1 MEELKIN
8 PDEFNPADSSLNME
22 GVGEAVE
29 VIQEAYQS
37 EPFQQPLEEQE
48 EEVNQLAVQQRVAA
62 QEGTNVTQST
72 DAKLREQ
79 MRTDPSQPAPSTQP
93 VQTAPTTAAEVLEQG
108 TSPQLKNR
116 KGAAFGKLR
125 YDEDGLILEEDLVD
139 INGRAIP
146 KGVIEKL
153 KLRHDW
159 NPKEAELRKLFDD
172 AWNLESQLKA
182 FQLIRSDPELTA
194 RYDHNGDGEIT
205 YDDFHDTT
213 NLNGGAGMTDEEDA
227 IATQEWLEA
236 LTSKSGLARAKAV
249 WQDTGPGQ
257 NMARYINLR
266 RMHALAPQENID
278 MGEDWR
284 QASAGGLL
292 DLSTQLVGAVG
303 SVGQILQGQNPFTN
317 STLDDN
323 LFQHKNENSLEYL
336 VNHNISRLG
345 TSQLAYEGSYWIV
358 GGLMTAGAG
367 SIVGG
372 GLKGLGA
379 VTKLNGLARTGTF
392 IQGTTGISGSG
403 HAKGMWNKV
412 RVKPAAKFLGY
423 QKFVQAAN
431 MSKDIARISILDSI
445 PLSTFA
451 NLQEDGWGNM
461 KQDGLIQQWVQQDA
475 NANAYGPLIAQGI
488 NTPLFQQ
495 ADFMF
500 TEFAYGFGAVGALG
514 ALGKTFR
521 LVGKA
526 PGMVANGIPKIP
538 GKIAQWNP
546 ANNKQLM
553 AGTKD
558 WSNWIG
564 TKWED
569 NSVYFDQ
576 MAQGIADAAQAGRVQ
591 LRKFAEGTRNP
602 FADPLAT
609 EGEMSSVYGAWKNG
623 EKLLGQGVTRI
634 RSGVRKAFNDL
645 DQIRHTI
652 GFGRKGSP
660 RSQFSPLDEYRF
672 SKAGIEDPWWDDAAE
687 SFYNDEIW
695 KAQVL
700 DGDIT
705 RGINSD
711 SALRGIQETL
721 GRDAGSLE
729 PREFWG
735 DAFVD
740 QPLNPGNWE
749 TLSDIEKWAIK
760 NVEIADTVN
769 RSLLLNLRDQA
780 MATGEMLGKTDVFA
794 TDGAVRRIAN
804 NLTIGLG
811 NVKKTQF
818 TWNLARRMM
827 EESGGEMTQEM
838 MIDIAAEVAKN
849 SSRIHKETKDGI
861 NLMVKML
868 KEEGNDELVGAI
880 LDVFKVSNDVH
891 NWKDFDAW
899 MHQKIVG
906 GEFNGKVKTGA
917 MVRELQQVMI
927 NSMLSGPKTP
937 LRAIIGTTVN
947 SYLNVI
953 NEAFGSI
960 MRQPFTN
967 DVISRKASVAK
978 MKGMFEL
985 IPEALEVFQKNW
997 HGKWN
1002 ADFADIRTRYTEP
1015 PTKGDIQWESERVW
1029 TELRGT
1035 DSEKAA
1041 MYLLNTGR
1049 NLNNNKLLSWSPR
1062 ALAATDDTFRWLLA
1076 RSRSKEKAMR
1086 QVLEE
1091 TGDDFTKITP
1101 EVLKKAED
1109 IHYNHLLDP
1118 DGNINL
1124 NKDAWLKHQFEEV
1137 TLTSELK
1144 GFAAKLDDVFN
1155 SAPLVKPFY
1164 LFARTGINGLNLT
1177 FKNTPLLG
1185 AMHKESI
1192 DILRHTGDDF
1202 TKLQRYGIH
1211 NAEDLANARNLF
1223 TGRQAV
1229 GSAVTLTMA
1238 GMYMGGQLT
1247 GNGPAD
1253 RQLRQNWINAGWKP
1267 NHLYIGDVGFDYRS
1281 IEPFNVIWSSI
1292 ADIGDNMELMGS
1304 EWAEKRLQAVSF
1316 VIGRG
1321 LTGKTYM
1328 SGLDQMMQ
1336 IMQMKPGAFNKAG
1349 ADILNN
1355 SIPLAGM
1362 RNEFGKWINPHMKE
1376 LNSSMWDS
1384 IRNKNKASELLAINK
1399 LPDKHD
1405 ILNGKPINNWNIIGR
1420 SFNAVSPIQL
1430 DIRNDTPGRRLLLD
1444 SNYDLK
1450 STTYSG
1456 GGYSLVKD
1464 ARVRSYFQNEIGN
1477 VPITIGSRKFK
1488 NVEEALGYLATRKDV
1503 INSMQTMRA
1512 NTNNP
1517 ANYDINPETYP
1528 HNTLIDNV
1536 MNQARAKAWARL
1548 NLKTH
1553 PAYVYV
1559 QKLKSE
1565 KDGKDS
1571 KTRDNR
1577 EEILNLSFPTKKIPQ
1592 FPKAN

>member
-1 MEELKIN
+1 MDELAIN
-8 PDEFNPADSSLNME
+8 PDEFNPADSSLEME
-22 GVGEAVE
+22 GVGESIE
-29 VIQEAYQS
+29 VIQEAYHE
-37 EPFQQPLEEQE
+37 EPFQKPLEDQE
-48 EEVNQLAVQQRVAA
+48 EEVNQLALQKKLEASGEVK
-62 QEGTNVTQST
+62 QST
-72 DAKLREQ
+72 DAQLRTKIL
-79 MRTDPSQPAPSTQP
+79 TDPEQPKAVTP
-93 VQTAPTTAAEVLEQG
+93 EVVSPEG
-108 TSPQLKNR
+108 TGR
-116 KGAAFGKLR
+116 KGAPTGQLR
-125 YDEDGLILEEDLVD
+125 TDENGMIRDEDLVD

-146 KGVIEKL
+146 EGVKQAL
-153 KLRHDW
+153 KLRYGYDQ
-159 NPKEAELRKLFDD
+159 KEEVLRELFKD
-172 AWNLESQLKA
+172 AWNLEAQLEA
-182 FQLIRSDPELTA
+182 FKMIRDDPELAA
-194 RYDHNGDGEIT
+194 RYDHNDDGEVT
-205 YDDFHDTT
+205 YADFFDTT
-213 NLNGGAGMTDEEDA
+213 NLNGGAGMTDAEDA
-227 IATQEWLEA
+227 IATREWLEGLESKDAGTRLRA
-236 LTSKSGLARAKAV
+236 L
-249 WQDTGPGQ
+249 WQDLGAGQ
-257 NMARYINLR
+257 NMARYINQR
-266 RMHALAPQENID
+266 RRHALAPQDDID
-278 MGEDWR
+278 TGEDWR
-284 QASAGGLL
+284 QASAGGVL
-292 DLSTQLVGAVG
+292 DLSTQLVGAIG
-303 SVGQILQGQNPFTN
+303 SVGQIFQGQNPFTN

-323 LFQHKNENSLEYL
+323 LFQHKNQQSLEYL
-336 VNHNISRLG
+336 VNHNISRLSS
-345 TSQLAYEGSYWIV
+345 SQLAYEGSYWV
-358 GGLMTAGAG
+358 LGGLLTAGSGAL
-367 SIVGG
+367 VGT
-372 GLKGLGA
+372 GLKGIGA
-379 VTKLNGLARTGTF
+379 ATKLTALSRAGTF
-392 IQGTTGISGSG
+392 IKGTSGISGAG
-403 HAKGMWNKV
+403 HAKGMWMKA
-412 RVKPAAKFLGY
+412 RVKPAVGKFIGQ
-423 QKFVQAAN
+423 QKLVQAAN
-431 MSKDIARISILDSI
+431 MSKDIARISLLDSV
-445 PLSTFA
+445 PLSLFA

-461 KQDGLIQQWVQQDA
+461 KQDGLIQKWVEQDA

-488 NTPLFQQ
+488 NTPMFQQ

-500 TEFAYGFGAVGALG
+500 TEFAYGFGSIGALG
-514 ALGKTFR
+514 GLAKTFR
-521 LVGKA
+521 HVGKL
-526 PGMVANGIPKIP
+526 PGAVADGIPKIP

-546 ANNKQLM
+546 VNSEQLKS
-553 AGTKD
+553 GVKD
-558 WSNWIG
+558 WSTWIG
-564 TKWED
+564 TVYED
-569 NSVYFDQ
+569 NLDSINLTKQ
-576 MAQGIADAAQAGRVQ
+576 TIADAAEAGKVQ
-591 LRKFAEGTRNP
+591 LRKFAEGVKNP

-609 EGEMSSVYGAWKNG
+609 DGEMSSAYGAWKNG
-623 EKLLGQGVTRI
+623 NKLLGQGVTRARASI
-634 RSGVRKAFNDL
+634 RKAFNDL

-660 RSQFSPLDEYRF
+660 QGIFSPLDEYRF

-687 SFYNDEIW
+687 AFYNDKIW

-700 DGDIT
+700 DGDVT
-705 RGINSD
+705 RGVNSD
-711 SALRGIQETL
+711 TALRGIQEVL
-721 GRDAGSLE
+721 GRDAASLE

-740 QPLNPGNWE
+740 QPLNPNDFKS
-749 TLSDIEKWAIK
+749 LSEIEKWAVK

-769 RSLLLNLRDQA
+769 QTLLLNLKNQA
-780 MATGEMLGKTDVFA
+780 MATSEMLGKTDIFA
-794 TDGAVRRIAN
+794 TDGAMRRIAN
-804 NLTIGLG
+804 NLAIGLA
-811 NVKKTQF
+811 NVKRTNY
-818 TWNLARRMM
+818 TWTAARKMM
-827 EESGGEMTQEM
+827 GESGGEMTQEL
-838 MIDIAAEVAKN
+838 MIDLAADVAKN
-849 SSRIHKETKDGI
+849 SSRIQKETRDGI
-861 NLMVKML
+861 NLMVQML
-868 KEEGNDELVGAI
+868 KEEGNDELVGAL

-917 MVRELQQVMI
+917 MIRELQQVMI
-927 NSMLSGPKTP
+927 NSILSGPKTP

-947 SYLNVI
+947 SYLNAV
-953 NEAFGSI
+953 NEAFGAI
-960 MRQPFTN
+960 IRQPFTN
-967 DVISRKASVAK
+967 DVIARKASVAK

-1223 TGRQAV
+1223 TGRQAL
-1229 GSAVTLTMA
+1229 GSAVTMTMA

-1253 RQLRQNWINAGWKP
+1253 RQLRQQWINAGWKP
-1267 NHLYIGDVGFDYRS
+1267 NHLYIGDVGFNYRTL
-1281 IEPFNVIWSSI
+1281 EPYNTIFSAI

-1304 EWAEKRLQAVSF
+1304 EWAEKRLQAAAF

-1328 SGLDQMMQ
+1328 QGLDQMMQ
-1336 IMQMKPGAFNKAG
+1336 IAQMKPGSLDKAG
-1349 ADILNN
+1349 ANILNN

-1362 RNEFGKWINPHMKE
+1362 RNEFGKWVNPHMKE
-1376 LNSSMWDS
+1376 LNSDMWTS
-1384 IRNKNKASELLAINK
+1384 IRNRNQTSEFLAGDQ
-1399 LPDKHD
+1399 LPIKYDM
-1405 ILNGKPINNWNIIGR
+1405 LNGRPIKNWNIIGR
-1420 SFNAVSPIQL
+1420 SFNAVSPVAL
-1430 DIRNDTPGRRLLLD
+1430 DIRSKSPGRRLLLD

-1450 STTYSG
+1450 STVYSY
-1456 GGYSLVKD
+1456 GGYSFVKS
-1464 ARVRSYFQNEIGN
+1464 AKVRSEFQREIGS
-1477 VPITIGSRKFK
+1477 VPIEVGFKKFK
-1488 NVEEALGYLATRKDV
+1488 NVEEALNHLATRDDV
-1503 INSMQTMRA
+1503 KESMAKMQA
-1512 NTNNP
+1512 DGKNP
-1517 ANYDINPETYP
+1517 ANWDIDPNNYP
-1528 HNTLIDNV
+1528 HNTLIDNI
-1536 MNQARAKAWARL
+1536 MNQARAKAFARL
-1548 NLKTH
+1548 NQPNH
-1553 PAYVYV
+1553 PGNAALEEV
-1559 QKLKSE
+1559 KAD
-1565 KDGKDS
+1565 KDGLDS
-1571 KTRDNR
+1571 KTRKTR
-1577 EEILNLSFPTKKIPQ
+1577 EDIINLSFPNKQVEQ
-1592 FPKAN
+1592 FPKN

>member
-1 MEELKIN
+1 MDELAIN
-8 PDEFNPADSSLNME
+8 PDEFNPADSTLEME
-22 GVGEAVE
+22 GVGKTVEA
-29 VIQEAYQS
+29 IQEAYQE

-48 EEVNQLAVQQRVAA
+48 QEVNQLALQKQQEATGETKVQ
-62 QEGTNVTQST
+62 QST

-79 MRTDPSQPAPSTQP
+79 IYTDPEQPT
-93 VQTAPTTAAEVLEQG
+93 PTTAQA
-108 TSPQLKNR
+108 PQTADELLKSRTGAPTRTLR
-116 KGAAFGKLR
+116 KG
-125 YDEDGLILEEDLVD
+125 EDGLILDEDLVD

-146 KGVIEKL
+146 EGVKQALKL
-153 KLRHDW
+153 KRDWDPREAKLR
-159 NPKEAELRKLFDD
+159 LLFEDS
-172 AWNLESQLKA
+172 WNLESQLEA
-182 FQLIRSDPELTA
+182 FNMIRSDPELAA
-194 RYDHNGDGEIT
+194 RYDHNDDGEVT
-205 YDDFHDTT
+205 YADFFDTT
-213 NLNGGAGMTDEEDA
+213 NLNGGAGMTDDEDRV
-227 IATQEWLEA
+227 ATEQWLGG
-236 LTSKSGLARAKAV
+236 LTSKTAAARAQGI
-249 WQDTGPGQ
+249 WQEYGAGQ

-278 MGEDWR
+278 VGEDWR
-284 QASAGGLL
+284 QAAAGGVF
-292 DLSTQLVGAVG
+292 DLSTQIVGAVG
-303 SVGQILQGQNPFTN
+303 SVGQLAQGQNPFTN

-323 LFQHKNENSLEYL
+323 LFHHINQQSLEYL

-345 TSQLAYEGSYWIV
+345 TSQLAYEGSYWV
-358 GGLMTAGAG
+358 LGGLMTAGAG
-367 SIVGG
+367 TIVGG

-379 VTKLNGLARTGTF
+379 AAKIGGISRAGGF
-392 IQGTTGISGSG
+392 IQGTTGISGAG
-403 HAKGMWNKV
+403 HKAGMWAKAA
-412 RVKPAAKFLGY
+412 RVTPTAKKGIVY
-423 QKFVQAAN
+423 QRLVQAAN
-431 MSKDIARISILDSI
+431 MSKDVARISLLDSV

-500 TEFAYGFGAVGALG
+500 TEFAYGFASVGALG
-514 ALGKTFR
+514 GLAKTFR
-521 LVGKA
+521 HVGKL
-526 PGMVANGIPKIP
+526 PGAVADGIPKIP
-538 GKIAQWNP
+538 GKIAQWDPRNS
-546 ANNKQLM
+546 KQLM
-553 AGTKD
+553 TGVND
-558 WSNWIG
+558 WSHWVG
-564 TKWED
+564 TTWE
-569 NSVYFDQ
+569 NNRTYFDIA
-576 MAQGIADAAQAGRVQ
+576 AQGISDAAEAGKVQ
-591 LRKFAEGTRNP
+591 LRKFAEGVRNP
-602 FADPLAT
+602 FTDPLAT
-609 EGEMSSVYGAWKNG
+609 DGEMSSAYGAWKNG
-623 EKLLGQGVTRI
+623 QKLLGQGVTRV

-660 RSQFSPLDEYRF
+660 RSLFSPLDEFRF

-687 SFYNDEIW
+687 SFYNDQIW

-705 RGINSD
+705 RGVNSAN
-711 SALRGIQETL
+711 ALKGIQETL

-729 PREFWG
+729 PREYWG

-740 QPLNPGNWE
+740 QPLNPGDWSS
-749 TLSDIEKWAIK
+749 LSDIEKWAIK

-769 RSLLLNLRDQA
+769 RTLLLNLRDQA

-794 TDGAVRRIAN
+794 TDGPMRRIGN
-804 NLTIGLG
+804 NLTIGLS

-818 TWNLARRMM
+818 TWNLARKMM

-849 SSRIHKETKDGI
+849 SSRIHKETQSGI

-868 KEEGNDELVGAI
+868 REEGNDDLVGAV

-906 GEFNGKVKTGA
+906 GEFNGKVKTGQ
-917 MVRELQQVMI
+917 MIRELQQVMI

-947 SYLNVI
+947 SYLNAI
-953 NEAFGSI
+953 NEAFGAV

-967 DVISRKASVAK
+967 DVIARKASVAK

-985 IPEALEVFQKNW
+985 IPEALEIFQKNW
-997 HGKWN
+997 NAKWN

-1015 PTKGDIQWESERVW
+1015 PTKGDIQWESERKW

-1049 NLNNNKLLSWSPR
+1049 NLNNNKILSWSPR

-1086 QVLEE
+1086 EVLDK
-1091 TGDDFTKITP
+1091 TGDNWAKLDAGA
-1101 EVLKKAED
+1101 LKKAED
-1109 IHYNHLLDP
+1109 LHFNNLLDGE
-1118 DGNINL
+1118 GNINFG
-1124 NKDAWLKHQFEEV
+1124 KDAWLQKQFEEV

-1177 FKNTPLLG
+1177 LKNTPLLG

-1223 TGRQAV
+1223 TGRQAL
-1229 GSAVTLTMA
+1229 GSAVTMTMA

-1267 NHLYIGDVGFDYRS
+1267 NHIYIGDVGFDYRS

-1336 IMQMKPGAFNKAG
+1336 IMQMKPGALDRAG

-1355 SIPLAGM
+1355 SVPLAGM
-1362 RNEFGKWINPHMKE
+1362 RREFGKWINPHMKE

-1384 IRNKNKASELLAINK
+1384 IRNQNLTSEALAINK
-1399 LPDKHD
+1399 LPNKHD

-1420 SFNAVSPIQL
+1420 SFNAISPIQL
-1430 DIRNDTPGRRLLLD
+1430 DIRNDTPGRRFLLD

-1464 ARVRSYFQNEIGN
+1464 ARVRSFFQNEIGN
-1477 VPITIGSRKFK
+1477 VPITIGSKKFN
-1488 NVEEALGYLATRKDV
+1488 NVEEALGYLANRQDV
-1503 INSMQTMRA
+1503 IKSMAQMKA

-1517 ANYDINPETYP
+1517 TTYDINPESYP
-1528 HNTLIDNV
+1528 HNTLIDNI
-1536 MNQARAKAWARL
+1536 MNQARAKAWAKI
-1548 NLKTH
+1548 NQKNH
-1553 PAYVYV
+1553 PAYAHV

-1577 EEILNLSFPTKKIPQ
+1577 QDILNLSFPQQSIPK